1 MYVYCIYSLWFDS
14 TGARTYDLPHSS
26 FFLLFVLF
34 CFLFCCF
41 VLFILLD
48 EYLQIG
54 MCFHMDPIAYSM
66 IVDFNRVYCFSCT
79 SWLGFIVVLRNLT
92 IWRMTCG
99 FEVWIA
105 LLHDSCMIVLSI
117 NVLFLVMYEK
127 QKEKKKKK
135 EKKPHISNWKH
146 ITSVR
151 NNLPQV
157 CSYKEYQKRYW
168 EKSR

>member
-1 MYVYCIYSLWFDS
+1 MRLFFF
-14 TGARTYDLPHSS
+14 LFFFFFFFFF

-48 EYLQIG
+48 EYVQIG
-54 MCFHMDPIAYSM
+54 MCFHMDPIVYSM

-105 LLHDSCMIVLSI
+105 LLHDSSMIVLSI
-117 NVLFLVMYEK
+117 KVLFLVMLPLVNSCDPYRWCNGEHAQLECGRSWVRAPVESNQRLYIQYTYIVGKYKIYLYE
-127 QKEKKKKK
+127 
-135 EKKPHISNWKH
+135 
-146 ITSVR
+146 
-151 NNLPQV
+151 L
-157 CSYKEYQKRYW
+157 
-168 EKSR
+168 